1 MGKIQETRQLY
12 KDVIEEI
19 AQNEES
25 WKKFLDS
32 SAWNFKYDFDDQ
44 ILIYAQRPDAKACA
58 SIEEWNKKLRRWVN
72 RGTKPIY
79 VFDKSPNSDYPF
91 RLVFDLSDTHN
102 YNNTE
107 YKLWTIKKEYEDEI
121 IESLE
126 ASFGDIE
133 AKESLSQAITL
144 ISYNMVTDN
153 VEDYVKEA
161 INYKASSKL
170 QNMKD
175 DEIKQLF
182 IITAWASVS
191 YMIMTRCGINARE
204 HIENQEFSCI
214 NYFNNQELL
223 TILGTCVSDI
233 AENGL
238 REIAKTVSSLQKN
251 EKLRNRTIEKIDK
264 EIYANDNKN
273 IKGGNEN
280 VRENQLHE
288 TGRLL
293 YAKSNDGERENTNRQ
308 VRTDEIQL
316 SKKLQ
321 ETRIDNIGNE
331 QGTEQTPNRNSR
343 TSEPRSKTN
352 SRADGKERWNER
364 ENERK
369 RSNEM
374 GRSYE
379 QLQDDSRGDSSK
391 RDNLSIDDETPIQEF
406 DNLHKPIPS
415 YNEQMQILKVEANAP
430 TFSFT
435 QKDDN
440 ANEEQKYEYH
450 LGDVV
455 YLGVDK
461 YEILGITN
469 NIVTL
474 YDPEFPLLNKQ
485 LDFDEFE
492 KRVKDN
498 YANEH
503 LKVTNKKADNSLNE
517 NIIED
522 INVHSEKNIIGNVL
536 EKNSNNFEKIADDKR
551 KLELPKKE
559 KHKKKIQDFIL
570 HPEIPIE
577 NRTNYRILD
586 ENLGVG
592 TPKEKFVKN
601 IEAIKILKKCEQE
614 NRYANKEEQEILA
627 QYVGWGGLQQA
638 FDKNDTS
645 WSSEY
650 KELKKLLNDDE
661 YTKARESTLTAFY
674 TPPIVINAIYETLQK
689 MGLKEANILEP
700 SCGIGNFFGML
711 PEELKKCKMYGVELD
726 EISGKIAQQ
735 LYQNSTIAVSGYE
748 NADLPDSFFD
758 IVVGNVPFGDFK
770 VEDKKYDKY
779 KFQIHDYFFAKSLDK
794 VRPRWSNSIYYF
806 EGNNGQAKF
815 SF

>member
-1 MGKIQETRQLY
+1 
-12 KDVIEEI
+12 
-19 AQNEES
+19 
-25 WKKFLDS
+25 
-32 SAWNFKYDFDDQ
+32 
-44 ILIYAQRPDAKACA
+44 
-58 SIEEWNKKLRRWVN
+58 
-72 RGTKPIY
+72 
-79 VFDKSPNSDYPF
+79 
-91 RLVFDLSDTHN
+91 
-102 YNNTE
+102 
-107 YKLWTIKKEYEDEI
+107 
-121 IESLE
+121 
-126 ASFGDIE
+126 
-133 AKESLSQAITL
+133 
-144 ISYNMVTDN
+144 MVTDN

-293 YAKSNDGERENTNRQ
+293 YAQSNDGERENTNRQ

-352 SRADGKERWNER
+352 SRADGKEIWNER

-536 EKNSNNFEKIADDKR
+536 EKNSNNSEKIADDKR

-592 TPKEKFVKN
+592 TPREKFAKN
-601 IEAIKILKKCEQE
+601 VAAIQVLKKCENE
-614 NRYANKEEQEILA
+614 NRYATLEEQEILSN
-627 QYVGWGGLQQA
+627 YVGWGGLQQA
-638 FDKNDTS
+638 FDEEDSS
-645 WSSEY
+645 WTNEYRILKELLTEDEY
-650 KELKKLLNDDE
+650 KS
-661 YTKARESTLTAFY
+661 ARESTLTAFY
-674 TPPIVINAIYETLQK
+674 TPPVVINSIYEVLQN
-689 MGLKEANILEP
+689 MGLKEANVLEP
-700 SCGIGNFFGML
+700 ACGTGNFLGLL
-711 PEELKKCKMYGVELD
+711 PKELSNCKIYGVEKD
-726 EISGKIAQQ
+726 SISGRIAQQ
-735 LYQNSTIAVSGYE
+735 LYQKSTIAISGYE
-748 NADLPDSFFD
+748 KVDMPDSFFD
-758 IVVGNVPFGDFK
+758 VAIGNVPFGDISIN
-770 VEDKKYDKY
+770 DRKYNKNH
-779 KFQIHDYFFAKSLDK
+779 FLIHDYFFAKTIDK
-794 VRPRWSNSIYYF
+794 VRPRRNCCFCYIKR
-806 EGNNGQAKF
+806 NNG
-815 SF
+815 

>member
-133 AKESLSQAITL
+133 AKESLSQAVTL

-175 DEIKQLF
+175 DEIKQRF

-214 NYFNNQELL
+214 NYFDNQELL

-280 VRENQLHE
+280 VR
-288 TGRLL
+288 
-293 YAKSNDGERENTNRQ
+293 
-308 VRTDEIQL
+308 
-316 SKKLQ
+316 
-321 ETRIDNIGNE
+321 
-331 QGTEQTPNRNSR
+331 NSIC
-343 TSEPRSKTN
+343 SRSDKTAGCGG
-352 SRADGKERWNER
+352 S
-364 ENERK
+364 
-369 RSNEM
+369 
-374 GRSYE
+374 
-379 QLQDDSRGDSSK
+379 GDC
-391 RDNLSIDDETPIQEF
+391 LI
-406 DNLHKPIPS
+406 
-415 YNEQMQILKVEANAP
+415 
-430 TFSFT
+430 
-435 QKDDN
+435 
-440 ANEEQKYEYH
+440 
-450 LGDVV
+450 
-455 YLGVDK
+455 
-461 YEILGITN
+461 
-469 NIVTL
+469 
-474 YDPEFPLLNKQ
+474 
-485 LDFDEFE
+485 
-492 KRVKDN
+492 
-498 YANEH
+498 
-503 LKVTNKKADNSLNE
+503 
-517 NIIED
+517 
-522 INVHSEKNIIGNVL
+522 
-536 EKNSNNFEKIADDKR
+536 
-551 KLELPKKE
+551 
-559 KHKKKIQDFIL
+559 
-570 HPEIPIE
+570 
-577 NRTNYRILD
+577 
-586 ENLGVG
+586 
-592 TPKEKFVKN
+592 
-601 IEAIKILKKCEQE
+601 
-614 NRYANKEEQEILA
+614 
-627 QYVGWGGLQQA
+627 
-638 FDKNDTS
+638 
-645 WSSEY
+645 
-650 KELKKLLNDDE
+650 
-661 YTKARESTLTAFY
+661 
-674 TPPIVINAIYETLQK
+674 
-689 MGLKEANILEP
+689 
-700 SCGIGNFFGML
+700 
-711 PEELKKCKMYGVELD
+711 
-726 EISGKIAQQ
+726 
-735 LYQNSTIAVSGYE
+735 IAVNY
-748 NADLPDSFFD
+748 
-758 IVVGNVPFGDFK
+758 
-770 VEDKKYDKY
+770 
-779 KFQIHDYFFAKSLDK
+779 
-794 VRPRWSNSIYYF
+794 
-806 EGNNGQAKF
+806 
-815 SF
+815 